1 MYELNEKV
9 RSLTPYEPISGKYPV
24 RLDANESFLSLPEEL
39 REEIGR
45 AVSRAAFQRYPDP
58 LAGKVTEAFADFYG
72 ISPSLV
78 TVGNG
83 SDELLYLLT
92 STMLMRGE
100 SMLVLEPDFSMYRFY
115 GSLSEVEVVS
125 CPKREDLTIDVD
137 EVIRRA
143 KEANARLILFSNPC
157 NPTSLGLPRQE
168 VRRLVRSVEA
178 LVVLDEAYMDF
189 WDQSLLPQVEEY
201 ENLVILRTC
210 SKALGLASL
219 RLGFAVANRRL
230 TAALRAVKSPYNVNS
245 LSQTAGALVLREKE
259 WASYALGQI
268 LASRDEL
275 QAALDSLAAEFPGQ
289 LQVYR
294 SCTNF
299 IFLKPA
305 GAAGLFEGLLEAG
318 VAVRRMGEFLRVTAG
333 SQEENRRFLE
343 AFRSLFREGRAAE

>member
-1 MYELNEKV
+1 
-9 RSLTPYEPISGKYPV
+9 
-24 RLDANESFLSLPEEL
+24 
-39 REEIGR
+39 
-45 AVSRAAFQRYPDP
+45 
-58 LAGKVTEAFADFYG
+58 
-72 ISPSLV
+72 
-78 TVGNG
+78 
-83 SDELLYLLT
+83 
-92 STMLMRGE
+92 
-100 SMLVLEPDFSMYRFY
+100 MLVLEPDFSMYRFY

-230 TAALRAVKSPYNVNS
+230 TGALRAVKSPYNVNS
-245 LSQTAGALVLREKE
+245 LSQTVGALVLREKE